1 MSQKTKLLNL
11 RVSDE
16 FNDRL
21 SRIAEVLDIPYSQII
36 REAVTEKLDKL
47 TQQHPALREKTPI
60 KRKRAA

>member
-21 SRIAEVLDIPYSQII
+21 ARAAEALDIPYSQIV
-36 REAVTEKLDKL
+36 REAVTEKLDQL
-47 TQQHPALREKTPI
+47 ETEHPEI
-60 KRKRAA
+60 KKRRAKRAA